1 MISGIKCCSF
11 EEEGS
16 IDWKTSEKASQGRW
30 SLSWMLKGLEGDCQ
44 EEEEKKADQV
54 KGSAGAKAQTCETGA
69 ALRSMAGSSVSRSK
83 GFGWPME
90 GIWGNNA
97 GLQMA

>member
-1 MISGIKCCSF
+1 
-11 EEEGS
+11 
-16 IDWKTSEKASQGRW
+16 
-30 SLSWMLKGLEGDCQ
+30 MLKGLEGDCQ

-69 ALRSMAGSSVSRSK
+69 ALRSMAGSSVSQSK

-97 GLQMA
+97 GLQMAWYFSLGNLIVIFWQVNSLSVGK